1 MSKSNSIITDID
13 RLLVY
18 CDYKFHTRKI
28 SVLECLDSLEVD
40 ARQSCLSKEQ
50 FLEQVLADKVVAK
63 VTAKAV
69 AKVAA
74 DAAPKAVV

>member
-1 MSKSNSIITDID
+1 MRKSNSVVTDIN

-18 CDYKFHTRKI
+18 CDYKFHTRKV
-28 SVLECLDSLEVD
+28 SVLECLDTLEVD

-50 FLEQVLADKVVAK
+50 FLEQVIAAK
-63 VTAKAV
+63 VDSKVT

-74 DAAPKAVV
+74 DAAPEAVV

>member
-18 CDYKFHTRKI
+18 CDYKFHTRKV
-28 SVLECLDSLEVD
+28 SVLECLDSLELD

-50 FLEQVLADKVVAK
+50 FLEQVLAAKIDSK
-63 VTAKAV
+63 VT

-74 DAAPKAVV
+74 DAAPEAVV

>member
-1 MSKSNSIITDID
+1 MSKSNSIVTDIN

-18 CDYKFHTRKI
+18 CDYKFHTRKV
-28 SVLECLDSLEVD
+28 SVLECLDTLEVD

-50 FLEQVLADKVVAK
+50 FLEQVVA
-63 VTAKAV
+63 

-74 DAAPKAVV
+74 DAVAEAVI

>member
-1 MSKSNSIITDID
+1 MSKSNSIVTDIN

-18 CDYKFHTRKI
+18 CDYKFHTRKV
-28 SVLECLDSLEVD
+28 SVLECLDTLEVD

-50 FLEQVLADKVVAK
+50 FLEQVIA
-63 VTAKAV
+63 

-74 DAAPKAVV
+74 DAAPGAVV

>member
-1 MSKSNSIITDID
+1 MSKNNSIVTNIN

-18 CDYKFHTRKI
+18 CDYKFHTRKV
-28 SVLECLDSLEVD
+28 SVLECLDTLEVD

-50 FLEQVLADKVVAK
+50 FLKQVLA
-63 VTAKAV
+63 

-74 DAAPKAVV
+74 KALAKVAANAASEAVV

>member
-1 MSKSNSIITDID
+1 MSKSNSIVTDIN

-18 CDYKFHTRKI
+18 CDYKFHTRKV
-28 SVLECLDSLEVD
+28 SVLECLDALEVD

-50 FLEQVLADKVVAK
+50 FLEQVIAAK
-63 VTAKAV
+63 VDSKVT

-74 DAAPKAVV
+74 DVTPEAVV

>member
-1 MSKSNSIITDID
+1 MSKSNSIVTDID

-18 CDYKFHTRKI
+18 CDNKFHTRKV
-28 SVLECLDSLEVD
+28 SVLECLDTLEVD

-50 FLEQVLADKVVAK
+50 FLEQVIAAK
-63 VTAKAV
+63 VDSKVT

-74 DAAPKAVV
+74 DAASEAVV